1 MKNIKISVIADTYEE
16 LMCWLVE
23 ADYNEWITSEGMF
36 FEVKNNQLSGAI
48 DIIMVEHHNVRY
60 IVNNNTLYLF
70 DEEYCYSVDE
80 DYSKKLIKFGYHL
93 NN

>member
-1 MKNIKISVIADTYEE
+1 
-16 LMCWLVE
+16 
-23 ADYNEWITSEGMF
+23 MF

-60 IVNNNTLYLF
+60 IPNNKTLYLF
-70 DEEYCYSVDE
+70 NQEYCYVD
-80 DYSKKLIKFGYHL
+80 DYDYMKQLIDLGYHL